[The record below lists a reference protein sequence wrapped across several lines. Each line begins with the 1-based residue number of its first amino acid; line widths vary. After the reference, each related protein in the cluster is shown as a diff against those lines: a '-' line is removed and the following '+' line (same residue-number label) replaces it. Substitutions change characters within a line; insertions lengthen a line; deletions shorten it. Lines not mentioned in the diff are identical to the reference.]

1 MHRNEIISTR
11 ALHLSYIRRPI
22 YSRSYQM
29 FRPTLNGQ
37 KKSIMKVRRNLEN
50 EIQILK
56 LSLFELDQILK
67 TS

>member
-1 MHRNEIISTR
+1 
-11 ALHLSYIRRPI
+11 
-22 YSRSYQM
+22 M
-29 FRPTLNGQ
+29 FRSTLNGQ